1 MLETKSP
8 AWLQECKHKLT
19 PLCLMILLWISILLS
34 SVPHQFIAEVDPAI
48 SEQFAWSESNI
59 TQGSAHKHK
68 ELLGL
73 QFASHQ
79 LLLINAFLTGI
90 PFKV

>member
-8 AWLQECKHKLT
+8 AWLQECKHNLT

-34 SVPHQFIAEVDPAI
+34 SVSHQFIAEPHPAV
-48 SEQFAWSESNI
+48 SEQFAWNESNI

-73 QFASHQ
+73 SFASHQ
-79 LLLINAFLTGI
+79 LLRINAFLTDI
-90 PFKV
+90 HFKV